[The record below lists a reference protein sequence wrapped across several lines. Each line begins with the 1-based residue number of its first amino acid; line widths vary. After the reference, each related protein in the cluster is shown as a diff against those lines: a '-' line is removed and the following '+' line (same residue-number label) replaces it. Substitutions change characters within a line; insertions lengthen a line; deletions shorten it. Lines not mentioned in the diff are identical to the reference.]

1 MNILHLLKIV
11 LVWSTLSVV
20 IWFVFAEWDC
30 DAVLKWGFSEAA
42 LTTLWDDRKY
52 FTEQQLEFIDT
63 SLNTY
68 CCRNWGE
75 LCYSQGVQTFDANV
89 VSSPYYF
96 DHFKFLLDLQVN
108 GVAKLW
114 SDADSQQALS
124 CATYIFADGT
134 ELDCTPYIYTE
145 FELPS
150 PMVCHRNGANES
162 NGWDSRCDPSY
173 EVMSW
178 VDTLSTSLEISS
190 PSQYRGLFDK
200 FRTSEL
206 HILPPKPEDLSNL
219 QSVKDLRF
227 MQLGWLMCEE
237 IDMIYGKIIWSSSF
251 YEKTLLAQWGTIS
264 QRCQRMIQ
272 DTFKKNAW
280 YLKASASVSMQKQSQ
295 KSNWAYRDHMYDN
308 LNAVLQSMSELVAGT
323 QQMLKEMWNE
333 YTNMCSI

>member
-1 MNILHLLKIV
+1 MSISQIFKTLILCSAI
-11 LVWSTLSVV
+11 WVV
-20 IWFVFAEWDC
+20 AWFVFAEWDC
-30 DAVLKWGFSEAA
+30 DAVLKWWFSEAA
-42 LTTLWDDRKY
+42 LKTLWDDRKY
-52 FTEQQLEFIDT
+52 FTEQQLEFVDR

-75 LCYSQGVQTFDANV
+75 LCYSEGVQTFNANV

-108 GVAKLW
+108 GVASLW
-114 SDADSQQALS
+114 NEADSPQVLS
-124 CATYIFADGT
+124 CATYVFADGT
-134 ELDCTPYIYTE
+134 PLDCTPHVYVE
-145 FELPS
+145 FDLPS
-150 PMVCHRNGANES
+150 PMVCHRNGVNEQ

-173 EVMSW
+173 QVMSW

-206 HILPPKPEDLSNL
+206 HLLPPKPSELADI

-237 IDMIYGKIIWSSSF
+237 VDTLYGKIIWSSSF

-264 QRCQRMIQ
+264 QRCQRMIRN
-272 DTFKKNAW
+272 TFQEHAW
-280 YLKASASVSMQKQSQ
+280 YLKANAHVSMEHQTQR
-295 KSNWAYRDHMYDN
+295 SNWAYRDHMYDN
-308 LNAVLQSMSELVAGT
+308 LNSVLQSMSELIAGT
-323 QQMLKEMWNE
+323 YQMLKEMWNE
-333 YTNMCSI
+333 YTNVCSV